1 VATEP
6 TRSRD
11 GTDPGPAERCQVSLL
26 VPHPRRTAV
35 LVADAETPSET
46 SVRPAHPR
54 LPTLLMSSAE
64 PSLPEIL
71 ASVDIVD
78 TVATATLRLI
88 MTSGADVE
96 DGDDG
101 ENGEVTLV
109 VEFDAA
115 AADPPAGWAWQ
126 DVDMELI
133 TRLEPTTS
141 RAAVT
146 SWARERVEGWSPL
159 RPQWS
164 RPGWLAS
171 ASIWIVDQMAAD
183 GRPIVGAPQQHQL
196 WDLSVVLR
204 ASSADGN
211 VFFKCSAEAF
221 RHEAVV
227 TQKLAGLMP
236 GLVPEVIAIDA
247 SQGWMLMRDLGAAE
261 LGDQDESVWH
271 EGVVAHA
278 GIQQSWLGRADE
290 LVALG
295 LPVRSLTDLTAQV
308 EAVTE
313 DAVLLGRM
321 PADLRERW
329 LATAPGLVESCR
341 RLDEIGPGP
350 TLVHGDFHP
359 WNVAFGPDTTRV
371 FDWTDAAV
379 SHPFVDLATYVFR
392 TENVSVRRRL
402 VDAYVDAWSTMGSE
416 EALREA
422 AALGLVVGALY
433 QVQTY
438 RALLPTLIGNGADD
452 GLAGADLSWI
462 KRSLNRHEQGLDS
475 PG

>member
-1 VATEP
+1 
-6 TRSRD
+6 
-11 GTDPGPAERCQVSLL
+11 
-26 VPHPRRTAV
+26 
-35 LVADAETPSET
+35 
-46 SVRPAHPR
+46 
-54 LPTLLMSSAE
+54 M
-64 PSLPEIL
+64 I
-71 ASVDIVD
+71 
-78 TVATATLRLI
+78 
-88 MTSGADVE
+88 SGADVE

-101 ENGEVTLV
+101 QNREFTLM

-126 DVDMELI
+126 NVDLELI

-141 RAAVT
+141 RAAVA
-146 SWARERVEGWSPL
+146 SWARERVEGWSPM

-164 RPGWLAS
+164 RPGWLES

-183 GRPIVGAPQQHQL
+183 GRPIVGASQQHQL
-196 WDLSVVLR
+196 WDLSVVLH

-211 VFFKCSAEAF
+211 VFFKCSADAF

-236 GLVPEVIAIDA
+236 DLVPEVIAIDD

-261 LGDQDESVWH
+261 LGDQDESLWH
-271 EGVVAHA
+271 EGVVAHS

-308 EAVTE
+308 EAMAE
-313 DAVLLGRM
+313 DALLLRRM
-321 PADLRERW
+321 PPDLRDRW

-359 WNVAFGPDTTRV
+359 WNVASGPATTRV

-392 TENVSVRRRL
+392 TEDVSVRRRL
-402 VDAYVDAWSTMGSE
+402 VDAYVDAWSTVRSE
-416 EALREA
+416 QALREA

-462 KRSLNRHEQGLDS
+462 KRSLTRHEQGLDS
-475 PG
+475 PA